1 MGQFDYDFSGWAT
14 RNNLKCSDGRTIRQ
28 NAFADNDG
36 QIVPLV
42 WNHQHNEPT
51 NVLGHALLENRAE
64 GVYTYCKFNNTP
76 SAQHA
81 KEAVRN
87 GDITSLSI
95 FANRLKQRGGDVLHG
110 AIREVSLVYTPAN
123 PGAYIE
129 MSNLAH
135 GYDTL
140 SDMDDG
146 EGTIYTG
153 YDFVVSDSIYH
164 SDDGYDEDE
173 EDEMANGEMT
183 VQDVFDTFT
192 PVQKK
197 VAYFLIG
204 QAMRGEDDE
213 YEDYDEDDEYE
224 DYDED
229 DAEMSH
235 SDDDL
240 TVKDVFDTFTP
251 LQKKVLYYLIRKAA
265 EEGSGEVEH
274 SGMYNDEYYDDEI
287 YDDDEYYDDED
298 EYYVDED
305 EYYDG
310 DEVYDEDEIYDE
322 VAHSG
327 DYDEYYDDEDEYY
340 DDDDYE
346 YYDDDEDEYYD
357 DDEVYDEDV
366 DYAYDVGYDYGLE
379 HGDDYGET
387 FMRQNAFDMYG
398 DYDMNDTLTHSEE
411 AAILEDG
418 ERFGSLRDSFL
429 AHADEYGIDN
439 LEYLFPDARSIED
452 RPDFIQRDTGWVQ
465 KVMSGT
471 RHTPFSRIKSVHAD
485 ITENEA
491 RAKGYIKGKLKKDEV
506 FKLLK
511 RTTDPQTIYKRQK
524 LDRDDIVDITDFDVV
539 AWLKTE
545 MRQMLDEELA
555 RAILVGDG
563 RTAYDEDKISDLHIR
578 PIWTDSELYTINVLL
593 TMTAAD
599 DEDSKAKK
607 FIRAA
612 IKARKNYKGSGTP
625 SLYTTE
631 DMLTNML
638 LLEDGIGHAL
648 YADEAALARKLRVK
662 EIVTVPVMEN
672 LSREVDNVN
681 RTLDGIIVN
690 LQDYNVGADKGGA
703 INMFDDFDIDYNQQK
718 YLIETRCSGALVKP
732 LSAIA
737 IEHTVSQ

>member
-1 MGQFDYDFSGWAT
+1 MGPIDYDFSGWAT
-14 RNNLKCSDGRTIRQ
+14 RNNLKCSDGRTIRR

-51 NVLGHALLENRAE
+51 NVLGHALLENRPD

-76 SAQHA
+76 SAMHA

-129 MSNLAH
+129 MSNIAH
-135 GYDTL
+135 GYNGMD
-140 SDMDDG
+140 DMDDG
-146 EGTIYTG
+146 EATIYTG
-153 YDFVVSDSIYH
+153 YRFRISDSLYH
-164 SDDGYDEDE
+164 SDDGDDYDEE
-173 EDEMANGEMT
+173 EQMANGDMT

-192 PVQKK
+192 PEQKK
-197 VAYFLIG
+197 VAYFLIA
-204 QAMRGEDDE
+204 QAVNGDYEDDE
-213 YEDYDEDDEYE
+213 EYDDEE
-224 DYDED
+224 YDDE
-229 DAEMSH
+229 EMSH
-235 SDDDL
+235 ADDGDL
-240 TVKDVFDTFTP
+240 TVAEVYESLSP
-251 LQKKVLYYLIRKAA
+251 LQKKVLHYLIQKAV
-265 EEGSGEVEH
+265 EESGSMQH
-274 SGMYNDEYYDDEI
+274 SYDEDEI
-287 YDDDEYYDDED
+287 YDDEYYDDED
-298 EYYVDED
+298 EYYDDEEEYD
-305 EYYDG
+305 DDDEEYYD

-340 DDDDYE
+340 DDDDEEYYYDDDEE
-346 YYDDDEDEYYD
+346 YYDDDDIYD
-357 DDEVYDEDV
+357 DD
-366 DYAYDVGYDYGLE
+366 YAYEVGYEYGLE

-387 FMRQNAFDMYG
+387 FMKQNAFDMYG
-398 DYDMNDTLTHSEE
+398 DYEDMGNTLTHSEE
-411 AAILEDG
+411 AAIIEDG
-418 ERFGSLRDSFL
+418 ERLGSLRDSFL

-439 LEYLFPDARSIED
+439 IEYLFPDARSIED

-471 RHTPFSRIKSVHAD
+471 RHTPFSRIKSIHAD

-593 TMTAAD
+593 TMTASD
-599 DEDSKAKK
+599 DDDSKAKK